1 MLEFTYKVGETL
13 VIGGNIKVIVKSI
26 KGKQVHLA
34 IVAPRSMAVNREEVH
49 NRIQA
54 EKNGNK

>member
-1 MLEFTYKVGETL
+1 MLAITRRLGEAL
-13 VIGGNIKVIVKSI
+13 VIGDDIKITVTETKGDQVKIS
-26 KGKQVHLA
+26 VD
-34 IVAPRSMAVNREEVH
+34 APDDIAVNREEVH

>member
-1 MLEFTYKVGETL
+1 MLEFTHEVGETL
-13 VIGGNIKVIVKSI
+13 VIGGNIKVIVKNI

-49 NRIQA
+49 KRIQA